1 MKSLLTILVLLAA
14 ASTAAAQ
21 NADDYRG
28 GWRTADSDPHTYQFS
43 IRGDQVRGV
52 YCTRCSDATTLAFV
66 DGTLGTGGLTFVVTH
81 VRPDGSTAY
90 QDRATGRIAGSN
102 LIVTGTS
109 GAPRGGKFERTM
121 YKDPRGP
128 DPLGATPVVWIPA
141 PGSSKQ
147 TLGGRAAGPAPAAP
161 PGAAPGRAA

>member
-1 MKSLLTILVLLAA
+1 MQKAKCNDGTRDGRDCHLHFASCILNFGSIISAPMKKLILIFAALAVA
-14 ASTAAAQ
+14 DIAAAQ

-66 DGTLGTGGLTFVVTH
+66 DGTLGAGGLTFVVTY

-90 QDRATGRIAGSN
+90 QDRAAAPIAASS
-102 LIVTGTS
+102 L
-109 GAPRGGKFERTM
+109 
-121 YKDPRGP
+121 
-128 DPLGATPVVWIPA
+128 LA
-141 PGSSKQ
+141 PG
-147 TLGGRAAGPAPAAP
+147 T
-161 PGAAPGRAA
+161 